1 MGRGDRLPLVRYP
14 AVQEDEPLWRGK
26 AGAANRNGAYG
37 TAFWKKYRII
47 LMNNKVII
55 LNISFL
61 IILSVCTIISCGKI
75 PYQEDIYGVW
85 KGEYQDK
92 ELLFTFKSDQTCEL
106 SFTDKESDSVEILN
120 GNFEIN
126 FSKKPMPLSVRNI
139 PQLNHPLYT
148 IVEFIGS
155 ESIRLA
161 SFSPRWRLRP
171 ISFNHSTSINL
182 ERVKQKI

>member
-1 MGRGDRLPLVRYP
+1 MGREDRLPLVRYP
-14 AVQEDEPLWRGK
+14 VVQEDEPLWRGK
-26 AGAANRNGAYG
+26 AGAASRNGACG

-61 IILSVCTIISCGKI
+61 IIISVCTIISCGKI
-75 PYQEDIYGVW
+75 PYQENIYGVW
-85 KGEYQDK
+85 KGEFQDK
-92 ELLFTFKSDQTCEL
+92 ELLFTFESDQTCVL
-106 SFTDKESDSVEILN
+106 SFMNKESGSVEILN
-120 GNFEIN
+120 GNFEIDL
-126 FSKKPMPLSVRNI
+126 SKKPISLSVKNI

-171 ISFNHSTSINL
+171 ISFNRSTSIKL
-182 ERVKQKI
+182 ERVQQKI

>member
-1 MGRGDRLPLVRYP
+1 MLIIALISSPLIASIPTKTGADR
-14 AVQEDEPLWRGK
+14 D
-26 AGAANRNGAYG
+26 GACG
-37 TAFWKKYRII
+37 TAFLKKYRII

-85 KGEYQDK
+85 KGEFQDK
-92 ELLFTFKSDQTCEL
+92 ELLFKFERDQTCVL
-106 SFTDKESDSVEILN
+106 SFTNKESDSVEILN
-120 GNFEIN
+120 GNFEIDL
-126 FSKKPMPLSVRNI
+126 SKKPISLSVKNI

-161 SFSPRWRLRP
+161 SFSPSWRLRP
-171 ISFNHSTSINL
+171 ISFNRSTSINL
-182 ERVKQKI
+182 ERVRQQI

>member
-1 MGRGDRLPLVRYP
+1 
-14 AVQEDEPLWRGK
+14 
-26 AGAANRNGAYG
+26 
-37 TAFWKKYRII
+37 
-47 LMNNKVII
+47 MNNKVII

-85 KGEYQDK
+85 KGEFEDK
-92 ELLFTFKSDQTCEL
+92 ELLFKFESDQTCVL
-106 SFTDKESDSVEILN
+106 SFTNKESNSVEILN
-120 GNFEIN
+120 GNFEIDL
-126 FSKKPMPLSVRNI
+126 SKKPISLSVKNI

-161 SFSPRWRLRP
+161 SFSPRWRLQP
-171 ISFNHSTSINL
+171 ISFNRSTSINL
-182 ERVKQKI
+182 KRVQQKI

>member
-1 MGRGDRLPLVRYP
+1 
-14 AVQEDEPLWRGK
+14 
-26 AGAANRNGAYG
+26 
-37 TAFWKKYRII
+37 
-47 LMNNKVII
+47 MNNKVII

-85 KGEYQDK
+85 KGEFQDK
-92 ELLFTFKSDQTCEL
+92 ELLFIFESDKTCVL
-106 SFTDKESDSVEILN
+106 SFTNKESDSGEILN
-120 GNFEIN
+120 GNFEIDL
-126 FSKKPMPLSVRNI
+126 SKKPISLSVKNI

-161 SFSPRWRLRP
+161 SFSPRWKLRP
-171 ISFNHSTSINL
+171 ISFNRSTSINL
-182 ERVKQKI
+182 KRVQQKI